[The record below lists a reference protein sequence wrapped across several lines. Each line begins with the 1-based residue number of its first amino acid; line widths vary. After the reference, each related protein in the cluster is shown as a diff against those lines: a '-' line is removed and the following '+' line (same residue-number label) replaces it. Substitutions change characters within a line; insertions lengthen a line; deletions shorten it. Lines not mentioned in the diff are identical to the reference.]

1 MDQFETVLFDVQQR
15 VATITLNR
23 PERKN
28 AMNQQLKDEL
38 RSCWQRV
45 KADADIWV
53 AIITGAGDAF
63 SSGAD
68 VESLATSGFVK
79 PDRWRELAMIEGIV
93 ELPTPRRQRVHKP
106 VIAAVNGVVAGFS
119 LDLVSEADIPI
130 ASDQAYFVDPH
141 VSIGYVSS
149 HEMVNMARR
158 VPVAVCLR
166 MALLG
171 SQEKMS
177 AQRAYE
183 VGLVTEVVPH
193 ARLLARARELAESLC
208 KNAPL
213 AVWGTK
219 MGILRGLGLPIEQA
233 EEIAAGYLEVVEQS
247 EDHKEGPRS
256 FVEKRKPVWKAR

>member
-1 MDQFETVLFDVQQR
+1 MAQFETVRFDVRER

-38 RSCWQRV
+38 RACWQRV
-45 KADADIWV
+45 RADPEIWV
-53 AIITGAGDAF
+53 AVVTGAGGAF
-63 SSGAD
+63 CSGAD
-68 VESLATSGFVK
+68 VEGLATAGFPK
-79 PDRWRELAMIEGIV
+79 PDRWQELASV
-93 ELPTPRRQRVHKP
+93 ETMVDLPTPRRQRVHKP
-106 VIAAVNGVVAGFS
+106 VIAAVNGAVAGFG
-119 LDLVSEADIPI
+119 LDLVTEADIPI
-130 ASDQAYFVDPH
+130 ASEKAYFVDPH
-141 VSIGYVSS
+141 VSLGYVSS

-171 SQEKMS
+171 SRERMS

-183 VGLVTEVVPH
+183 VGLVTEVVAH
-193 ARLLARARELAESLC
+193 ERLMDRARELADLLLS
-208 KNAPL
+208 NAPL

-219 MGILRGLGLPIEQA
+219 MGILQGLGLPIPQA

-247 EDHKEGPRS
+247 EDHAEGPRA
-256 FVEKRKPVWKAR
+256 FVEKRAPQWKGR

>member
-1 MDQFETVLFDVQQR
+1 METVLFEVKDR

-23 PERKN
+23 PDRKN

-38 RSCWQRV
+38 RECWKRV
-45 KADADIWV
+45 KRDPEVWV
-53 AIITGAGDAF
+53 AILTGAGDAF

-68 VESLATSGFVK
+68 VESLATGGFTK
-79 PDRWRELAMIEGIV
+79 SDRWTELAMIENIRD
-93 ELPTPRRQRVHKP
+93 LPTPRRQLVHKP

-119 LDLVSEADIPI
+119 LDLVTEADIPI
-130 ASDQAYFVDPH
+130 ASERASFVDPH

-158 VPVAVCLR
+158 VPLAVCLR
-166 MALLG
+166 MALLP
-171 SQEKMS
+171 SRDRMS

-193 ARLLARARELAESLC
+193 AKLMERARELAAMIC
-208 KNAPL
+208 TNAPL

-219 MGILRGLGLPIEQA
+219 MGILQG
-233 EEIAAGYLEVVEQS
+233 
-247 EDHKEGPRS
+247 
-256 FVEKRKPVWKAR
+256 

>member
-1 MDQFETVLFDVQQR
+1 METVRFDVADR
-15 VATITLNR
+15 VATITLHR

-28 AMNQQLKDEL
+28 AMNQPMKDEL
-38 RSCWQRV
+38 RACWQRV
-45 KADADIWV
+45 KSDPDIWV
-53 AIITGAGDAF
+53 AIVTGAGEAF

-68 VESLATSGFVK
+68 VDSLATGGFPK
-79 PDRWRELAMIEGIV
+79 PDRWRELAMIEGIR
-93 ELPTPRRQRVHKP
+93 ELPTPRRQVVHKP

-119 LDLVSEADIPI
+119 LDFVTEADIPI
-130 ASDQAYFVDPH
+130 ASEKAYFVDPH

-171 SQEKMS
+171 SRERMT
-177 AQRAYE
+177 AERAYQ

-193 ARLLARARELAESLC
+193 ERLMDRARELAAMIC
-208 KNAPL
+208 TNAPL

-219 MGILRGLGLPIEQA
+219 MGILQGLGLPIAQA
-233 EEIAAGYLEVVEQS
+233 EEIAAGYLEIVEQS
-247 EDHKEGPRS
+247 EDHTEGPRA
-256 FVEKRKPVWKAR
+256 FVAKRAPAWKGR

>member
-1 MDQFETVLFDVQQR
+1 MTVMPRLLLIDDDAGLGEPLAAYVARFGMTLQQATRPSEGLALLRAGGFDAAILDVMLPEMDGLALCR
-15 VATITLNR
+15 VIRA
-23 PERKN
+23 
-28 AMNQQLKDEL
+28 
-38 RSCWQRV
+38 
-45 KADADIWV
+45 
-53 AIITGAGDAF
+53 
-63 SSGAD
+63 
-68 VESLATSGFVK
+68 ES
-79 PDRWRELAMIEGIV
+79 
-93 ELPTPRRQRVHKP
+93 
-106 VIAAVNGVVAGFS
+106 
-119 LDLVSEADIPI
+119 DIPI
-130 ASDQAYFVDPH
+130 ASDKAYFVDPH

-171 SQEKMS
+171 NHERMP

-193 ARLLARARELAESLC
+193 ERLLERANELADLLC

-213 AVWGTK
+213 AMYGTK

-256 FVEKRKPVWKAR
+256 FVEKRPAQWKAR

>member
-1 MDQFETVLFDVQQR
+1 MADFETVRFEVANR
-15 VATITLNR
+15 IATITLDR

-28 AMNQQLKDEL
+28 AMNQAMKDEL
-38 RSCWQRV
+38 RTCWKRV
-45 KADADIWV
+45 KADPEVWV

-68 VESLATSGFVK
+68 VESLATGGFARA
-79 PDRWRELAMIEGIV
+79 DRWTELAMIEGIRD
-93 ELPTPRRQRVHKP
+93 LPTPRRQLVHKP
-106 VIAAVNGVVAGFS
+106 VIAAVNGVVAGFA
-119 LDLVSEADIPI
+119 LDLVTEADIPI
-130 ASDQAYFVDPH
+130 ASERATFVDPH

-158 VPVAVCLR
+158 VPLAVCLR

-171 SQEKMS
+171 SRERMT
-177 AQRAYE
+177 AERAYQ

-193 ARLLARARELAESLC
+193 ERLMARARELAELILT
-208 KNAPL
+208 NAPL

-219 MGILRGLGLPIEQA
+219 MGILQGLGLPIPQA

-247 EDHKEGPRS
+247 EDHAEGPRA
-256 FVEKRKPVWKAR
+256 FVEKRKPAWKAR